1 MEPGGSWMIKKSN
14 KRYHYEQHHHVDEPS
29 GNEVQ
34 HTSLPQRVRQ
44 LCHKIRK
51 KGEGMGMSMG
61 EFPHPWT
68 MVARPPGN

>member
-1 MEPGGSWMIKKSN
+1 LDIQNGTRGKLDDKKSN

-44 LCHKIRK
+44 LCHKIRR
-51 KGEGMGMSMG
+51 KGGGDG
-61 EFPHPWT
+61 DVH
-68 MVARPPGN
+68 G